1 MSSGFSTSANAML
14 SPNSDVTKVG
24 FPPFFFSF
32 FIFYPSFFSDPMSH
46 HALLFSIAD
55 VGNLSGYLNALR
67 GSPASAAALCTC
79 IIAWYLEGTPA
90 QRDAID
96 RLSQQLWLQQTTNNV
111 AIPVPTVAN
120 PAVVL
125 PTVANPV
132 AVLPTVAAPPIV
144 AHEEPPVPVLVPLNN
159 PPFNIGE
166 CAICFEES
174 CPVPVFCAQCQR
186 AAMCAQCAV
195 LIADSTARCPFCRGP
210 MTPP

>member
-1 MSSGFSTSANAML
+1 MFGVPRNILKLFTSRLNRIAANHVRHVL
-14 SPNSDVTKVG
+14 RILDKRQCDVV
-24 FPPFFFSF
+24 
-32 FIFYPSFFSDPMSH
+32 
-46 HALLFSIAD
+46 AEQRCNQ
-55 VGNLSGYLNALR
+55 GNLSGYLNALR